1 MEEIMKIITSECVFR
16 GHPDKIADQISDR
29 ILDECL
35 AQDKKSRVAVET
47 LIKNNLIVL
56 AGEVT
61 TNANVCYKNVA
72 LSVLKDLGYG
82 NLDDVEFVIEISKQS
97 PDIALGVDKDGA
109 GDQGIMYGF
118 ATSESKELMPLPI
131 VIARKIAI
139 KMDEL
144 TKEIPELFGK
154 DGKCQVSI
162 AYDED
167 DNPVKVITIIV
178 SQQTQPNVD
187 REFYTSFIIE
197 ECLKKVI
204 PSWLITGETKV
215 LINPTGEFVKGG
227 AYADSGLTGRKIIC
241 DTYGGVGRHGGG
253 AFSGKDP
260 TKVDRC
266 AAYYARYVAKN
277 VVAAG
282 LARKC
287 EVQVAYAIGVAK
299 PVAVNIETFGTSK
312 YTNDQ
317 IKEAVLKFFNFTP
330 KAIRTEI
337 LNDDIS
343 YYDLAKYGHVG
354 RSDIRV
360 PWERTNKAYIL
371 KAYFKQKYA
380 KRVR

>member
-1 MEEIMKIITSECVFR
+1 MKIITSECVFR

-131 VIARKIAI
+131 VLARKIAI

-167 DNPVKVITIIV
+167 DNPVKVTTIIV

-343 YYDLAKYGHVG
+343 YYDLAKYGHIG

-371 KAYFKQKYA
+371 KAYFIQKYA